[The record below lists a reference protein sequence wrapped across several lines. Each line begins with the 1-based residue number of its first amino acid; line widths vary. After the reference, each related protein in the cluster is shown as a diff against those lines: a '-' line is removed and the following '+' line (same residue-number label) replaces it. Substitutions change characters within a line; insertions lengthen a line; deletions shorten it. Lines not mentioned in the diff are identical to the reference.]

1 MKIVAL
7 FLVVKI
13 VRTTLQFFSSNQSLK
28 PQTVDRSLRFTLN
41 LVGLSFEQQIY
52 YTLISQII
60 SLIFVGSLIAINI
73 KSLMQSVLILFKK
86 LNTDIGVKV
95 ETNKMTLI
103 LTQAMCCYFISS
115 VLQMSLNLP

>member
-1 MKIVAL
+1 MAI
-7 FLVVKI
+7 FLLIKVI
-13 VRTTLQFFSSNQSLK
+13 RTTFQFFTLSTESLK

-41 LVGLSFEQQIY
+41 LIGLNFSQQIY

-60 SLIFVGSLIAINI
+60 SLIFVGSIISINI
-73 KSLMQSVLILFKK
+73 KSMMQSVLFLFKK